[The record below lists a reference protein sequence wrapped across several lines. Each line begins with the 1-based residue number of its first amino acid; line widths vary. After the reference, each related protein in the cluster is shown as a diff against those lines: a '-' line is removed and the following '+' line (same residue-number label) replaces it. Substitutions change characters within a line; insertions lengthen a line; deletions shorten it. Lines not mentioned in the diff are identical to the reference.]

1 MVRRIDA
8 EGRLRQLFKAKQAEM
23 VACLLSS
30 SQISHAGEMGNATE
44 ENWRELL
51 RTYLPG
57 RYAVDGG
64 FIIDV
69 DGRESQ
75 QLDLIVFDRQYSP
88 VLFDAGGVHYVPAE
102 SVYGVFEVKQD
113 LSKQHVEY
121 AAIKVASVRRLN
133 RTSAP
138 IIHAGGEYPPKEPPT
153 ILGGILTAVSSWSPP
168 FGEPLTKALET
179 LAQEQQL
186 DIGCA
191 LQSGAFTID
200 RCGDTVAIKSGQADL
215 SLVSFVF
222 WLLAMLQRMGT
233 IPAMDYEQWLK
244 AT

>member
-1 MVRRIDA
+1 M
-8 EGRLRQLFKAKQAEM
+8 QHLFKAKQAEM

-30 SQISHAGEMGNATE
+30 RQISHAGEMGGATE

-51 RTYLPG
+51 KAYLPG
-57 RYAVDGG
+57 RYAVEGG

-75 QLDLIVFDRQYSP
+75 QLDLIIFDRQYSP
-88 VLFDAGGVHYVPAE
+88 VLFEAGGVRYVPAE
-102 SVYGVFEVKQD
+102 SVYGVFEIKQD

-121 AAIKVASVRRLN
+121 AGEKVASARRLK

-138 IIHAGGEYPPKEPPT
+138 IVHAGGEYPPKEPPT
-153 ILGGILTAVSSWSPP
+153 ILGGILTAISAWSPP
-168 FGEPLTKALET
+168 FGGPLTKALET
-179 LAQEQQL
+179 LGEEQQL
-186 DIGCA
+186 NIGCA
-191 LQSGAFTID
+191 LQSGAFTVD
-200 RCGDTVAIKSGQADL
+200 RRGGTVSVTSGQADL

-233 IPAMDYEQWLK
+233 APAMDYEQWLK
-244 AT
+244 GT